1 MEGQSSLSSYMHM
14 LAAGYPLM
22 YEVNPELA
30 DLTADTSVG
39 KLNLNF
45 LFNKKNQRIYK
56 NPYFFQTIN
65 KHCSIFVFVFDIIN
79 IKRSWNMY
87 SKFS

>member
-30 DLTADTSVG
+30 DLTDTSVG
-39 KLNLNF
+39 KL
-45 LFNKKNQRIYK
+45 LFKFVIQRRNKTTKK
-56 NPYFFQTIN
+56 KT
-65 KHCSIFVFVFDIIN
+65 S
-79 IKRSWNMY
+79 
-87 SKFS
+87 